1 MHNVRY
7 QHDSVHTI
15 SNIVLALKLSPP
27 SNFVDRE
34 SDDVK
39 ERSYDTLRSALHLFH
54 ASNALLRPHTLVAQ
68 DLVHQ

>member
-1 MHNVRY
+1 MRDMRY

-34 SDDVK
+34 SDEARAFV
-39 ERSYDTLRSALHLFH
+39 
-54 ASNALLRPHTLVAQ
+54 
-68 DLVHQ
+68 